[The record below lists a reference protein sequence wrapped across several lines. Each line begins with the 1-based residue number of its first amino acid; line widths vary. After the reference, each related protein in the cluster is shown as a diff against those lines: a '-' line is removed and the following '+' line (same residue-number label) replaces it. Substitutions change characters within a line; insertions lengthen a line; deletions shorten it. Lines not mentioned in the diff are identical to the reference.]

1 MKTAFNIARV
11 ELQVLFYSPIAWF
24 ILIMFTFQV
33 GMFFCPTFGGISDL
47 SGYREPIAGG
57 TFISGFCIPGRN
69 FRDHAG
75 VFIPLYPV
83 DHDGFNESRAG
94 KWVY

>member
-11 ELQVLFYSPIAWF
+11 ELQVLFYSYHVYF
-24 ILIMFTFQV
+24 SSGYVFLSDFR
-33 GMFFCPTFGGISDL
+33 GISDQ